1 VATPLIHELGGSV
14 ISLDTSGS
22 AAHRGWSLF
31 NPSIAQNNE
40 GAYAI
45 VFRSSNYIIKDN
57 GMLSLR
63 TGSKVANRVVFANI
77 DENLKLSAARIVNFE
92 DVGVSL
98 KRGVEDP
105 KLLWRGKWDFTGVM
119 MEAHTPVARNCYC
132 HMSDDSSAVVK
143 IDIESGVDAKKP
155 EKNWMTA
162 NNKPQ
167 LFDYIYG
174 PNSVVVGE
182 KIISFRRDNEKI
194 SGIRG
199 SSHLLELGDGTYLA
213 VVHRLHTRAAR
224 EYSATRMATV
234 DVTYKN
240 YHHFFARYDEYGK
253 MIELSDPF
261 QFLSTGVEFAAGL
274 VKMNDNYVISFGKKD
289 IASYVAVLPI
299 SRVMR
304 SLNRI

>member
-1 VATPLIHELGGSV
+1 MTRLVHELGGRIV
-14 ISLDTSGS
+14 SLDLSDVS
-22 AAHRGWSLF
+22 IAQGWSLF
-31 NPSIAQNNE
+31 NPSIAQNDKDL
-40 GAYAI
+40 YAI

-63 TGSKVANRVVFANI
+63 TGSKVANKVVFANI
-77 DENLKLSAARIVNFE
+77 DENFKLSAAGIVDFN
-92 DVGVSL
+92 DAGVLL

-105 KLLWRGKWDFTGVM
+105 KLLWRGKWDFTGVV
-119 MEAHTPVARNCYC
+119 METHTPVARNCYC
-132 HMSDDSSAVVK
+132 HMNDDSSAVVK
-143 IDIESGVDAKKP
+143 IDIESGVDVKKP

-182 KIISFRRDNEKI
+182 EIISFRRDNEKI

-199 SSHLLELGDGTYLA
+199 SSHLLELEDGTYLA
-213 VVHRLHTRAAR
+213 VVHRLYTQTRR

-234 DVTYKN
+234 DATYKN
-240 YHHFFARYDEYGK
+240 YHHFFARYDERGK
-253 MIELSDPF
+253 MIELSEPF
-261 QFLSTGVEFAAGL
+261 QFVSTGVEFAAGL
-274 VKMNDNYVISFGKKD
+274 VKMNDNYVISFGKRD
-289 IASYVAVLPI
+289 IASYLAVLPI